1 MRSFLSLTEE
11 IVENSEEI
19 VEKVEEAVVNDM
31 AAVPEGAFD
40 KLMYGLNV
48 SIIGIITVFAVLALI
63 MGVLYLFR
71 LYFYDLPNKKKAEES
86 QPKAAPAPAA
96 VKTSAPVTAVASEED
111 ELVPVVI
118 AAAVAAYMETNA
130 PKSKYRIR
138 SFKRI

>member
-1 MRSFLSLTEE
+1 MRSFLTLA
-11 IVENSEEI
+11 EN
-19 VEKVEEAVVNDM
+19 VAVNEM
-31 AAVPEGAFD
+31 AQVPEGAFD

-48 SIIGIITVFAVLALI
+48 SFIGIVTVFAVLAII

-71 LYFYDLPNKKKAEES
+71 LYFYDIPNKKKSENA
-86 QPKAAPAPAA
+86 QPKAAPAPAVQKVA
-96 VKTSAPVTAVASEED
+96 APVANVTTEDD

>member
-1 MRSFLSLTEE
+1 MRSFLTLA
-11 IVENSEEI
+11 EN
-19 VEKVEEAVVNDM
+19 VAVNEM
-31 AAVPEGAFD
+31 AQVPEGAFD
-40 KLMYGLNV
+40 KLMYGLNI
-48 SIIGIITVFAVLALI
+48 SLIGIVTVFIVLAII

-71 LYFYDLPNKKKAEES
+71 LYFYDLPNKQKTEAA
-86 QPKAAPAPAA
+86 QPKAAPAPTVAKA
-96 VKTSAPVTAVASEED
+96 TAPVATVTAEDD

>member
-1 MRSFLSLTEE
+1 MCR
-11 IVENSEEI
+11 
-19 VEKVEEAVVNDM
+19 
-31 AAVPEGAFD
+31 
-40 KLMYGLNV
+40 
-48 SIIGIITVFAVLALI
+48 TVFAVLAII

-71 LYFYDLPNKKKAEES
+71 LCFYDIPNKKNSENA
-86 QPKAAPAPAA
+86 QPKAAPAPAVQKVA
-96 VKTSAPVTAVASEED
+96 APVANVTTEDD

>member
-1 MRSFLSLTEE
+1 MRSFLSLAEE

-19 VEKVEEAVVNDM
+19 VETVENTVANDM
-31 AAVPEGAFD
+31 GAVPEGFFD

-48 SIIGIITVFAVLALI
+48 SLIGIITVFAVLALI

-86 QPKAAPAPAA
+86 QAKAAPAPAA
-96 VKTSAPVTAVASEED
+96 VKTVAPVASVTTEED

>member
-1 MRSFLSLTEE
+1 MRSFLTLA
-11 IVENSEEI
+11 EN
-19 VEKVEEAVVNDM
+19 VAVNEM
-31 AAVPEGAFD
+31 AQVPEGAFD

-48 SIIGIITVFAVLALI
+48 SFIGIVTVFAVLAII

-71 LYFYDLPNKKKAEES
+71 LYFYDIPNKKNSENA
-86 QPKAAPAPAA
+86 QPKAAPAPA
-96 VKTSAPVTAVASEED
+96 VQKVVAPVVNVTTEDD

>member
-1 MRSFLSLTEE
+1 MRSFLTLA
-11 IVENSEEI
+11 EN
-19 VEKVEEAVVNDM
+19 VAVNEM
-31 AAVPEGAFD
+31 AQVPEGAFD

-48 SIIGIITVFAVLALI
+48 SFIGIVTVFAVLAII

-71 LYFYDLPNKKKAEES
+71 LYFYDIPNKKNSENA
-86 QPKAAPAPAA
+86 QPKAAPAPAVQKVA
-96 VKTSAPVTAVASEED
+96 APVANVTTEDD

>member
-1 MRSFLSLTEE
+1 MRSFLTLA
-11 IVENSEEI
+11 EN
-19 VEKVEEAVVNDM
+19 VAVNEM
-31 AAVPEGAFD
+31 AQVPEGAFD
-40 KLMYGLNV
+40 KLMYGWNV
-48 SIIGIITVFAVLALI
+48 SFIGIVTVFAVLAII

-71 LYFYDLPNKKKAEES
+71 LYFYDIPNKKNSENA
-86 QPKAAPAPAA
+86 QPKAAPAPA
-96 VKTSAPVTAVASEED
+96 VQKVVAPVVNVTTEDD